1 MNTSSIYHCLGLQ
14 DQQLLSTS
22 YVGDTIQLK
31 VKTKKDKLRCSRCK
45 RMHVI
50 CCGVDERSF
59 KGPMIGK
66 KKCVIIIDVQ
76 RLYARNA
83 RSYVRNI

>member
-14 DQQLLSTS
+14 DQQLSSTT

-45 RMHVI
+45 RLHII
-50 CCGVDERSF
+50 CCGVVTPSF

-66 KKCVIIIDVQ
+66 KNRVIIINVL
-76 RLYARNA
+76 RLYCKKC
-83 RSYVRNI
+83 